1 MYFREKS
8 HFSVMVNRFRHFSE
22 KAFWTREYQ
31 SLVTKRRR
39 DLYGASIRC
48 YSAVSPN
55 IACESE

>member
-1 MYFREKS
+1 
-8 HFSVMVNRFRHFSE
+8 MVNCFRHFSE

-31 SLVTKRRR
+31 SLVTKRRC

-55 IACESE
+55 IACEYE